1 MISSVSYK
9 YRLLTLLTHV
19 NMENAFGSFDLV
31 EEEMEDDLYLL
42 HDEDILASLDF
53 SSLVP
58 VSVQDNKIIER
69 ELKVSDMECLP
80 SPETPATA
88 SGAKRFKSVSE
99 LELNEFQDA
108 RQSTSTKKNTKWG
121 IRLFQ
126 GRPK

>member
-31 EEEMEDDLYLL
+31 GEEMEDDLYLL

-58 VSVQDNKIIER
+58 VSVQDNKIMER

-80 SPETPATA
+80 SPEIPATA
-88 SGAKRFKSVSE
+88 SGAKRFKSVLE

-108 RQSTSTKKNTKWG
+108 RQSTSTTKKHKMG
-121 IRLFQ
+121 HSLVSR
-126 GRPK
+126 

>member
-31 EEEMEDDLYLL
+31 GEEMEDDLYLL

-58 VSVQDNKIIER
+58 VSVQDNKIMER

-80 SPETPATA
+80 SPEIPATA

>member
-1 MISSVSYK
+1 
-9 YRLLTLLTHV
+9 
-19 NMENAFGSFDLV
+19 MENAFGSFDLV
-31 EEEMEDDLYLL
+31 GEEMEDDLYLL

-58 VSVQDNKIIER
+58 VSVQDNKIMER

-80 SPETPATA
+80 SPEIPATA

>member
-1 MISSVSYK
+1 
-9 YRLLTLLTHV
+9 
-19 NMENAFGSFDLV
+19 
-31 EEEMEDDLYLL
+31 MEDDLYLL

-58 VSVQDNKIIER
+58 VSVQDNKIMER

-80 SPETPATA
+80 SPEIPATA

-108 RQSTSTKKNTKWG
+108 RQST
-121 IRLFQ
+121 
-126 GRPK
+126 

>member
-31 EEEMEDDLYLL
+31 VEEMEDDLNLL

-58 VSVQDNKIIER
+58 VGVQDNKIMER

-80 SPETPATA
+80 SPEIPAAA